1 MSKVRTDFYFTYSSE
16 KLKAARERLRISQG
30 ETARRAQIRDGTYN
44 GYERGA
50 TKTISGSNA
59 CKVALALRCEVS
71 ELFDNYEAAR
81 LHMFILRIPVG
92 RASVSSETGCA
103 RYSSSES

>member
-44 GYERGA
+44 GYEREQLKRSA
-50 TKTISGSNA
+50 DQTP
-59 CKVALALRCEVS
+59 
-71 ELFDNYEAAR
+71 AR
-81 LHMFILRIPVG
+81 LPLRSGARSLSCSIIMK
-92 RASVSSETGCA
+92 RQGCIFHPA
-103 RYSSSES
+103 KPES

>member
-30 ETARRAQIRDGTYN
+30 EIARRAQIRDGTYN

-59 CKVALALRCEVS
+59 GKVALALG
-71 ELFDNYEAAR
+71 AR
-81 LHMFILRIPVG
+81 SLSCSIIMKRQ
-92 RASVSSETGCA
+92 GCIFHPA
-103 RYSSSES
+103 KPES

>member
-81 LHMFILRIPVG
+81 LHFTPRTTSG
-92 RASVSSETGCA
+92 S
-103 RYSSSES
+103 